1 MSQLNTH
8 TRVSADNI
16 FLYIMTVWLIFELN
30 NDIPNLSLISS
41 NTTLSVQSNSKLSQ
55 NGWKS
60 TSMLQYK

>member
-16 FLYIMTVWLIFELN
+16 FLYITTVWLIFELN

-41 NTTLSVQSNSKLSQ
+41 NTTLSVQPNSKLSQ